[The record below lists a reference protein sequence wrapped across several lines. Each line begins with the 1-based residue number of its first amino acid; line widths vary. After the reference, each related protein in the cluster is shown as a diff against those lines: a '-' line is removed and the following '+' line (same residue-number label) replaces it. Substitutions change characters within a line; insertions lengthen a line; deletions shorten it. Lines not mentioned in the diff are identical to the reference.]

1 VLSIKTYVSRSI
13 AGKFS
18 GKVNGKN
25 FPVGLQNGKQLPLL
39 ILSSFF
45 LLKIKA
51 CETNTD
57 SLLVGRL
64 NLQLFNSSKELP

>member
-1 VLSIKTYVSRSI
+1 VLSIKTYVSRSL

-45 LLKIKA
+45 
-51 CETNTD
+51 
-57 SLLVGRL
+57 S
-64 NLQLFNSSKELP
+64 